1 MEQITFEETAQK
13 MVIDLEGL
21 LAKMAVASDAGLST
35 YWLEPEAQKLSA
47 KLKASAEIL
56 NGLTLYKD
64 VNGSQVYGSSM
75 AKLPDSIYMA
85 YASIS
90 KKCKDNDMNVFKE
103 DGKYFVKFSDNLY
116 INLDD
121 IPHEEMPKFKVK
133 IEGNTLMAVRADLYN
148 KLPENAKKLLNNKT
162 EED

>member
-1 MEQITFEETAQK
+1 MERVTFEETAQK
-13 MVIDLEGL
+13 MVIDLESL
-21 LAKMAVASDAGLST
+21 LAKMAVSSDAGLST

-56 NGLTLYKD
+56 NGLTIYKD

-75 AKLPDSIYMA
+75 SKLPDNIYMA